1 MTNLKTTTNLSIT
14 NITSKRILYACLD
27 WGFGHVMRSLDVI
40 SKLKEN
46 GNKVIFCGNQQQIDI
61 VKSFIPELET
71 NLFYQVEIKFRGD
84 NRFLREGIRNG
95 RRVIRFHKRIGQQV
109 EEFIQNFNPDLIISD
124 HVYGFYSKKIPSVFV
139 THQYH
144 LPPGTPWIVKQIHKR
159 WMKNFTAIW
168 LMDDQQIN
176 VAGKMTQN
184 AGAAMY
190 IGFRS
195 RFSLVAPEKI
205 SVEKGLV
212 LVILSGP
219 EVYAKQ
225 FLNHFPEKY
234 KAQTVLITP
243 FLLPNSVQKAFKQ
256 VVTGD
261 WNEADNWIQRAE
273 CIIGRNGYS
282 TLMDLL
288 VLDKMGI
295 LLPTPGQL
303 EQEYLS
309 GFAYPKIKS
318 AKNDAEFAQFLE
330 KLFDSNAS

>member
-1 MTNLKTTTNLSIT
+1 MNKLKTTTNLSLT
-14 NITSKRILYACLD
+14 NITNKRILYACLD
-27 WGFGHVMRSLDVI
+27 WGLGHVMRSLDVI
-40 SKLKEN
+40 SELNAK

-61 VKSFIPELET
+61 VKSFLPELET
-71 NLFYQVEIKFRGD
+71 ILFYQAEIKFRGD

-109 EEFIQNFNPDLIISD
+109 EEFILNLNPDLIISD
-124 HVYGFYSKKIPSVFV
+124 HVYGFYSKKIPSIFV

-144 LPPGTPWIVKQIHKR
+144 LPPGTPWLVRRIHKR
-159 WMKNFTAIW
+159 WMKNFSAIW

-176 VAGKMTQN
+176 VAGKMTQD
-184 AGAAMY
+184 AGTAMH

-195 RFSLVAPEKI
+195 RFTLVDSEKI
-205 SVEKGLV
+205 TVEKGLA

-225 FLNHFPEKY
+225 FLDHFPEKY
-234 KAQTVLITP
+234 RSQTVLITP
-243 FLLPNSVQKAFKQ
+243 FLLPNSVQKNFKQ

-261 WNEADNWIQRAE
+261 WKEADSWIQRAE
-273 CIIGRNGYS
+273 SIIGRNGYS

-288 VLDKMGI
+288 VLDKLGI

-318 AKNDAEFAQFLE
+318 AKNETEFEQLL
-330 KLFDSNAS
+330 KQLFDGNAS